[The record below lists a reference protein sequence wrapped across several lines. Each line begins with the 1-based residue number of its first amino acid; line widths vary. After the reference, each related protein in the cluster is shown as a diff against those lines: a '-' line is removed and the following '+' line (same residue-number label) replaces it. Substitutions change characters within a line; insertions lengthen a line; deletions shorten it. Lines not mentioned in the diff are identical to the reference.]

1 MSNEQERNT
10 DVKQQA
16 KKVWYAFCRIPNGIK
31 ISYVVDDQKKHII
44 LKSGIKKTVAPDK
57 TITFSQ
63 SHDYGITELT
73 QEEMEICKKDIERSG
88 IYRKGYV
95 FFAES
100 IEAGTKKAKECLK
113 LYKTTGFERLTVEDV
128 ERMITQFT
136 NKD

>member
-1 MSNEQERNT
+1 MSNEQERVT
-10 DVKQQA
+10 EEKQI

-31 ISYVVDDQKKHII
+31 ISYLIDDQKKHII
-44 LKSGIKKTVAPDK
+44 LKSGIKKTIAPDK
-57 TITFSQ
+57 TVTFSQ

-73 QEEMEICKKDIERSG
+73 QEQMEICKKDIERTG
-88 IYRKGYV
+88 IYKKGYV

-100 IEAGTKKAKECLK
+100 VDTGTKKAKECLK

-128 ERMITQFT
+128 EKMITQFT